1 MNIYG
6 VWPSLKVART
16 ADGPTLLL
24 KVVSI
29 LRSRLE
35 CVSTQARDPKCTCHF
50 SVQLMSE
57 GGRYRENMTVYIY
70 YNPTTPPSG
79 QPGRWT
85 LSERKQENYEFG
97 KHMENDEWLWLT
109 SNGTA
114 TCCDEPLAMSSSL
127 INMFPSIYSFV
138 QRKNTTN
145 RVRIYTVRWSG
156 KISNKN

>member
-1 MNIYG
+1 MQMA
-6 VWPSLKVART
+6 P
-16 ADGPTLLL
+16 PLL
-24 KVVSI
+24 KVDSI

-79 QPGRWT
+79 QPGQRP
-85 LSERKQENYEFG
+85 LNERKHNFG
-97 KHMENDEWLWLT
+97 ILQGTLRLRKAYGEWWMIMIDIEWDGSMLWWT
-109 SNGTA
+109 FSHVII
-114 TCCDEPLAMSSSL
+114 PYQYVS
-127 INMFPSIYSFV
+127 INLPTRSPK
-138 QRKNTTN
+138 KNEY
-145 RVRIYTVRWSG
+145 IQIGTVRWSS